1 MKSENSQH
9 IIRLEPFIYS
19 EFDTLFIFIYNT
31 INGSRLLIKK
41 TFFLSVELK
50 NNILIVCSRG
60 TMYERDILYTII
72 KDGFGLE
79 ISSKFVYS
87 KNVFESAKRDIIE
100 LKSNS
105 PIVSSDKIR
114 SKLIKLTLC
123 MSDIRSSNI
132 SNPVAISKQI
142 DYLGF
147 IQGIDDKEVN
157 DELLIN
163 LIDAKKYP
171 RLQRI
176 NIYVSDIRQK
186 TFLISSL
193 SERFRLVI
201 FTPYNIDNES
211 FSTKYKDNVS
221 INFIANINQITD
233 LKTIPKAPIHIFIAD
248 EWEYKKYVK
257 LKLKHNNLIPHVY
270 YNNNLSFIKKMVS
283 YNIDEIFT
291 ETRSMKAL
299 LRNSHINELLYGELI
314 IHSNGNVLPAAH
326 SNPISNIINGDT
338 LDYAIEKAI
347 SDNNSW
353 LFTRSTFN
361 PCKGCIYRYF
371 CPPLSET
378 EIMSKSNYCINGHW
392 SI

>member
-176 NIYVSDIRQK
+176 NIY
-186 TFLISSL
+186 L
-193 SERFRLVI
+193 
-201 FTPYNIDNES
+201 
-211 FSTKYKDNVS
+211 
-221 INFIANINQITD
+221 
-233 LKTIPKAPIHIFIAD
+233 
-248 EWEYKKYVK
+248 
-257 LKLKHNNLIPHVY
+257 
-270 YNNNLSFIKKMVS
+270 
-283 YNIDEIFT
+283 
-291 ETRSMKAL
+291 
-299 LRNSHINELLYGELI
+299 
-314 IHSNGNVLPAAH
+314 
-326 SNPISNIINGDT
+326 
-338 LDYAIEKAI
+338 
-347 SDNNSW
+347 
-353 LFTRSTFN
+353 
-361 PCKGCIYRYF
+361 
-371 CPPLSET
+371 
-378 EIMSKSNYCINGHW
+378 
-392 SI
+392 